1 MIFRLI
7 STIALFLTGAFPA
20 FAHIG
25 HVGELVG
32 HAHWIALGAGVIAAA
47 AAAVIAKKQ
56 LKAKGNEQPEEGKM
70 AEGDG
75 EAEGAGA

>member
-25 HVGELVG
+25 HVGELAG
-32 HAHWIALGAGVIAAA
+32 HAHWIALGAGVSAAA
-47 AAAVIAKKQ
+47 AAAAMG
-56 LKAKGNEQPEEGKM
+56 LR
-70 AEGDG
+70 
-75 EAEGAGA
+75 